1 MTTPR
6 STVGQRN
13 DKELAV
19 IRPLAAIGLLVLG
32 ANFARHHLFL
42 WALSCG
48 CLAAGLWLYTVSVQ
62 RRTIDRVRR
71 AHACF
76 YAGMAF
82 FVLQI
87 VAMFLA

>member
-1 MTTPR
+1 MTTPP
-6 STVGQRN
+6 STVAQRN

-19 IRPLAAIGLLVLG
+19 IRPLAAIVLLVLG
-32 ANFARHHLFL
+32 ANFARLHLLL

-48 CLAAGLWLYTVSVQ
+48 CLAAGLWPYTVPVQ

-71 AHACF
+71 AHACL

>member
-6 STVGQRN
+6 STMARRN
-13 DKELAV
+13 GKELAL
-19 IRPLAAIGLLVLG
+19 IQPLAAIGLLALA

-42 WALSCG
+42 WCLSASCVAL
-48 CLAAGLWLYTVSVQ
+48 GLWLYAVPIE
-62 RRTIDRVRR
+62 RRNIDRVRR

-82 FVLQI
+82 FGLQL
-87 VAMFLA
+87 VSMLLG